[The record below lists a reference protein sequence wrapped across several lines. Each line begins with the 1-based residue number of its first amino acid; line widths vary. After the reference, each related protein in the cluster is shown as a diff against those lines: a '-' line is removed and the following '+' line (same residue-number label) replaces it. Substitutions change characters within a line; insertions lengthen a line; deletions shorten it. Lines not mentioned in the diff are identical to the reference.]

1 MSNMGVP
8 RSGPFGSA
16 PFTTPP
22 LAEIA
27 TQLRLTRDPLDGW
40 YVLPNG
46 IRFHPDDTT
55 FYKYSVTVLKEN
67 PKTFVPDQR
76 KRNPTLGV
84 TNWGLIEHPV
94 DRDLLAS
101 FILRQGALDC
111 YDKKLNHNP
120 TRQFIKILEQR
131 KIESVNCERVQSV
144 LGHALIVRIELC
156 ENESDVWRTFRVPA
170 SIDLSKLH
178 DQVIVPVMGWS
189 RCKKGYVFEDP
200 RDGTVLGIHASKGMY
215 YGTADSLV
223 AADMD
228 YHYIMDDR
236 NIPLAILLRE
246 IGDVCYYTYDLGEQ
260 WVHRMIVE
268 DVVECNEDYHTSAC
282 LINGAG
288 ACPPEDGDGIEGGRG
303 CLGYAEFLRVY
314 KKNPKKPV
322 VREALKKIKKASNH
336 TGGQGV
342 TSRHQPHTKFDPFSS
357 FHLDKHKQDLEEAVA
372 GPSLRIKGALGSTKI
387 KERKA
392 KDVCEACGDPLK
404 VTRNCGQC
412 LKVSYCSR
420 DCQLNDWKR
429 HKKVCKNTK
438 T

>member
-1 MSNMGVP
+1 MTSITIDNELLKRMERKIERMEIEDEERKRLYKERGIFMDHPKNGPSTSYGRFFFPRCYYEVTGRPGMSNMGVP

-228 YHYIMDDR
+228 YH
-236 NIPLAILLRE
+236 
-246 IGDVCYYTYDLGEQ
+246 G
-260 WVHRMIVE
+260 
-268 DVVECNEDYHTSAC
+268 
-282 LINGAG
+282 
-288 ACPPEDGDGIEGGRG
+288 
-303 CLGYAEFLRVY
+303 
-314 KKNPKKPV
+314 
-322 VREALKKIKKASNH
+322 
-336 TGGQGV
+336 
-342 TSRHQPHTKFDPFSS
+342 
-357 FHLDKHKQDLEEAVA
+357 
-372 GPSLRIKGALGSTKI
+372 
-387 KERKA
+387 
-392 KDVCEACGDPLK
+392 
-404 VTRNCGQC
+404 
-412 LKVSYCSR
+412 
-420 DCQLNDWKR
+420 
-429 HKKVCKNTK
+429 
-438 T
+438 